1 MHNNYILGAMKTPRR
16 ETDSVDSGQENLD
29 ILVVSR
35 RVRQGKKEVKEF
47 PRRVKWAE
55 NASRHRSSF
64 ELM

>member
-16 ETDSVDSGQENLD
+16 ETDSADSGQENLD

-47 PRRVKWAE
+47 PRRVK
-55 NASRHRSSF
+55 
-64 ELM
+64 

>member
-47 PRRVKWAE
+47 PSRVKWAE